1 MSIQFNQITIT
12 PSQLYVGESFFIS
25 VSVGKSRWVN
35 VKNNFSNWEGVKNHF
50 TNWRNLI
57 SENTNEFAWNDL
69 KNDFLD
75 WNAVRGGFSNWQL
88 VKNFMKGVDYVA
100 IKQVRVKINNA
111 WTTLTYNETTG
122 NYEATI
128 AAPNITSY
136 NVNSGHYYPVTVE
149 ATNMAG
155 TVSTVDDTDDEV
167 GSSLR
172 LKVKEATKPVI
183 AITAPT
189 ASAYLSTNTPE
200 ITFTI
205 TDETNGSG
213 VDISTLKIKVDSTT
227 YTNTSSGVT
236 ITSITN
242 GKSVKFVPQT
252 ALSDG
257 SHTVTINC
265 SDYDGNAATAKSV
278 SFTVD
283 TVAPTLTITAPS
295 ENGLYVA
302 NAAYTVVGT
311 TNDATS
317 SVASVS
323 VKLNGV
329 DQGTVTVGSNGSF
342 SKSIS
347 LASGLNTIIVTA
359 TDRAGKTTTVTRTI
373 NLDTSAPDITSVII
387 TPNPVGTGSSFV
399 ISVKVE

>member
-1 MSIQFNQITIT
+1 M
-12 PSQLYVGESFFIS
+12 
-25 VSVGKSRWVN
+25 
-35 VKNNFSNWEGVKNHF
+35 
-50 TNWRNLI
+50 
-57 SENTNEFAWNDL
+57 A
-69 KNDFLD
+69 
-75 WNAVRGGFSNWQL
+75 
-88 VKNFMKGVDYVA
+88 M
-100 IKQVRVKINNA
+100 KQVRVKINNA
-111 WTTLTYNETTG
+111 WTVLTYSESTG
-122 NYEATI
+122 CYEATI

-149 ATNMAG
+149 ATNLAG
-155 TVSTVDDTDDEV
+155 TVATIDDTDDEL
-167 GSSLR
+167 GSSLQ
-172 LKVKEATKPVI
+172 LKVKEATAPVI
-183 AITAPT
+183 AISAPT
-189 ASAYLSTNTPE
+189 ASAYLATNTPE
-200 ITFTI
+200 IVFTI

-236 ITSITN
+236 VTSITN
-242 GKSVKFVPQT
+242 GKQVKFVPST

-283 TVAPTLTITAPS
+283 TVAPTLTVTAPA

-302 NAAYTVVGT
+302 SSTYSVKGT

-317 SVASVS
+317 SVASVK

-329 DQGTVTVGSNGSF
+329 DQGTVTVSSDGSF
-342 SKSIS
+342 TKAIT
-347 LASGLNTIIVTA
+347 LASGTNTIVVTA
-359 TDRAGKTTTVTRTI
+359 TDKAGKTTSITRTI
-373 NLDTSAPDITSVII
+373 NLDTSAPDITSVTI